1 MSAELFVL
9 ISCSPGD
16 LWSLSDFLFG
26 SAYRNESVARAFSI
40 LFLIMLFLSF
50 FFLIVNEQNGV
61 LTTRLFGFPSRL
73 TNQGRKGWLY
83 NMHVPISLSCTS
95 HYQWM
100 IWHSMLGVLWMWVC
114 PWGEHLGLRT
124 WKGEGLILDWGEFPW
139 WGHSPQ
145 RLVSYV
151 INTYASSCCYFTI
164 FRQR

>member
-26 SAYRNESVARAFSI
+26 SAYRNESVTRDFSI
-40 LFLIMLFLSF
+40 LFLIMLFLF
-50 FFLIVNEQNGV
+50 FFFIVNEQHGI

-83 NMHVPISLSCTS
+83 NMHVPVSLSCTS

-114 PWGEHLGLRT
+114 TWGDEYTQGALGSQNLEGGRPDSGMRKVSLVRT
-124 WKGEGLILDWGEFPW
+124 QPTEACFLCDKHICF
-139 WGHSPQ
+139 
-145 RLVSYV
+145 
-151 INTYASSCCYFTI
+151 
-164 FRQR
+164 